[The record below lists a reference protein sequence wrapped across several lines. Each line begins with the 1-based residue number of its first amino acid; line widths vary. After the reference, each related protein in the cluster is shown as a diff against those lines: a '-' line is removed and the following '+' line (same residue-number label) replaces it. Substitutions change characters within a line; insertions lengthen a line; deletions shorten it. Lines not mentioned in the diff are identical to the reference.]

1 MNLMEPIFLS
11 LFANIIRMYA
21 IYRCMEHF
29 FLSKDENKIS
39 KICMYTG
46 FVLVNSVGYY
56 LFNNMF
62 INISTN
68 IIGLLFITT
77 LYKCNFLKKLLM
89 VVLIY
94 IINIIVESGVLYIFS
109 YDMQT
114 DIFWVSVYE
123 CITSMGILLIVVLLE
138 KTISVK
144 RKNSQ
149 IEGFLWVVL
158 LGIPIVSIGMVV
170 VLVRN
175 EIEKSYL
182 IVVEVIG
189 LLVINLIIFYLYNA
203 LENFYIQK
211 KEQELI
217 KQQINMYENELEIM
231 KKSYYNIRGLR
242 HDMKH
247 HMMELKFLVKKG
259 AYDEILSYID
269 SMGIFML
276 NGVDES
282 SCSKIRGE
290 GVFEKVV
297 ETVHFLKENGCG
309 EISLSMVI
317 CDKNQDLEE
326 EFKKLNIK
334 LGTHPIVRVLS
345 FVGRG
350 KEKRDELSLM
360 SQGEVYIPDKFFDT
374 ERPYVFWGNCLEKN
388 RKRMIRANGD
398 IYTCP
403 LIIDEELKENN
414 ILRVSDLSEVENGKL
429 YNLKEKLL
437 SQNPKCRTC
446 KVNPFCW
453 NCIATIKENT
463 ENGAMDD
470 YCSKVKAFYFNT
482 VWGE

>member
-1 MNLMEPIFLS
+1 
-11 LFANIIRMYA
+11 MYGA
-21 IYRCMEHF
+21 F
-29 FLSKDENKIS
+29 FFKDENKIS

-276 NGVDES
+276 NSDEYVDSGNKEIDS
-282 SCSKIRGE
+282 TLNYLLQKADKILDNTKISIVLPE
-290 GVFEKVV
+290 NLS
-297 ETVHFLKENGCG
+297 VHTFSIN
-309 EISLSMVI
+309 VI
-317 CDKNQDLEE
+317 
-326 EFKKLNIK
+326 
-334 LGTHPIVRVLS
+334 LGNLLDNAIEAAQNS
-345 FVGRG
+345 
-350 KEKRDELSLM
+350 KEKYLGIDIRTKRGLLFITIENSYDGSIQLHKNEIVTSRKNKESHGIGLKNVKMIVEEQGGEMQVIWVNNRFVVKVMLYLSALN
-360 SQGEVYIPDKFFDT
+360 E
-374 ERPYVFWGNCLEKN
+374 
-388 RKRMIRANGD
+388 
-398 IYTCP
+398 
-403 LIIDEELKENN
+403 
-414 ILRVSDLSEVENGKL
+414 
-429 YNLKEKLL
+429 
-437 SQNPKCRTC
+437 
-446 KVNPFCW
+446 
-453 NCIATIKENT
+453 
-463 ENGAMDD
+463 
-470 YCSKVKAFYFNT
+470 
-482 VWGE
+482 

>member
-46 FVLVNSVGYY
+46 FVFVNSVGYY

-276 NGVDES
+276 NSDEYVDSGNKEIDS
-282 SCSKIRGE
+282 TLNYLLQKADKILDNTKISIVLPE
-290 GVFEKVV
+290 NLS
-297 ETVHFLKENGCG
+297 VHTFSIN
-309 EISLSMVI
+309 VI
-317 CDKNQDLEE
+317 
-326 EFKKLNIK
+326 
-334 LGTHPIVRVLS
+334 LGNLLDNAIEAAQNS
-345 FVGRG
+345 
-350 KEKRDELSLM
+350 KEKYLGIDIRTKRGLLFITIENSYDGSIQLHKNEIVTSRKNKESHGIGLKNVKMIVEEQGGEMQVIWVNNRFVVKVMLYLSALN
-360 SQGEVYIPDKFFDT
+360 E
-374 ERPYVFWGNCLEKN
+374 
-388 RKRMIRANGD
+388 
-398 IYTCP
+398 
-403 LIIDEELKENN
+403 
-414 ILRVSDLSEVENGKL
+414 
-429 YNLKEKLL
+429 
-437 SQNPKCRTC
+437 
-446 KVNPFCW
+446 
-453 NCIATIKENT
+453 
-463 ENGAMDD
+463 
-470 YCSKVKAFYFNT
+470 
-482 VWGE
+482 

>member
-1 MNLMEPIFLS
+1 
-11 LFANIIRMYA
+11 
-21 IYRCMEHF
+21 
-29 FLSKDENKIS
+29 
-39 KICMYTG
+39 
-46 FVLVNSVGYY
+46 
-56 LFNNMF
+56 
-62 INISTN
+62 
-68 IIGLLFITT
+68 
-77 LYKCNFLKKLLM
+77 
-89 VVLIY
+89 
-94 IINIIVESGVLYIFS
+94 
-109 YDMQT
+109 MQT

-189 LLVINLIIFYLYNA
+189 LLVINLIVFYLYNA

-276 NGVDES
+276 NSDEYVDSGNKEIDS
-282 SCSKIRGE
+282 TLNYLLQKADKILDNTKISIVLPENLSVHTFSINVILGNLLDNAIEAASKFKR
-290 GVFEKVV
+290 
-297 ETVHFLKENGCG
+297 
-309 EISLSMVI
+309 EIFGHRYS
-317 CDKNQDLEE
+317 N
-326 EFKKLNIK
+326 
-334 LGTHPIVRVLS
+334 
-345 FVGRG
+345 
-350 KEKRDELSLM
+350 
-360 SQGEVYIPDKFFDT
+360 
-374 ERPYVFWGNCLEKN
+374 
-388 RKRMIRANGD
+388 
-398 IYTCP
+398 
-403 LIIDEELKENN
+403 
-414 ILRVSDLSEVENGKL
+414 
-429 YNLKEKLL
+429 
-437 SQNPKCRTC
+437 
-446 KVNPFCW
+446 
-453 NCIATIKENT
+453 
-463 ENGAMDD
+463 
-470 YCSKVKAFYFNT
+470 
-482 VWGE
+482 

>member
-94 IINIIVESGVLYIFS
+94 IIYIIVESGVLYIFS

-217 KQQINMYENELEIM
+217 KQQVNMYENELEIM

-276 NGVDES
+276 IN
-282 SCSKIRGE
+282 IN
-290 GVFEKVV
+290 F
-297 ETVHFLKENGCG
+297 
-309 EISLSMVI
+309 IS
-317 CDKNQDLEE
+317 D
-326 EFKKLNIK
+326 F
-334 LGTHPIVRVLS
+334 
-345 FVGRG
+345 
-350 KEKRDELSLM
+350 
-360 SQGEVYIPDKFFDT
+360 
-374 ERPYVFWGNCLEKN
+374 
-388 RKRMIRANGD
+388 
-398 IYTCP
+398 
-403 LIIDEELKENN
+403 
-414 ILRVSDLSEVENGKL
+414 
-429 YNLKEKLL
+429 
-437 SQNPKCRTC
+437 
-446 KVNPFCW
+446 
-453 NCIATIKENT
+453 
-463 ENGAMDD
+463 
-470 YCSKVKAFYFNT
+470 
-482 VWGE
+482 

>member
-1 MNLMEPIFLS
+1 
-11 LFANIIRMYA
+11 
-21 IYRCMEHF
+21 
-29 FLSKDENKIS
+29 
-39 KICMYTG
+39 
-46 FVLVNSVGYY
+46 
-56 LFNNMF
+56 
-62 INISTN
+62 
-68 IIGLLFITT
+68 
-77 LYKCNFLKKLLM
+77 
-89 VVLIY
+89 
-94 IINIIVESGVLYIFS
+94 
-109 YDMQT
+109 MQT

-276 NGVDES
+276 NSDEYVDSGNKEIDS
-282 SCSKIRGE
+282 TLNYLLQKADKILDNTKISIVLPENLSVHTFSINVILGNLLDNAIEAAQNSKEKYLGIDIRTKRGLL
-290 GVFEKVV
+290 FI
-297 ETVHFLKENGCG
+297 TIENSYDGSIQLLFG
-309 EISLSMVI
+309 
-317 CDKNQDLEE
+317 
-326 EFKKLNIK
+326 KLNAAVSIRLK
-334 LGTHPIVRVLS
+334 RVFQS
-345 FVGRG
+345 
-350 KEKRDELSLM
+350 
-360 SQGEVYIPDKFFDT
+360 T
-374 ERPYVFWGNCLEKN
+374 
-388 RKRMIRANGD
+388 
-398 IYTCP
+398 
-403 LIIDEELKENN
+403 
-414 ILRVSDLSEVENGKL
+414 
-429 YNLKEKLL
+429 
-437 SQNPKCRTC
+437 
-446 KVNPFCW
+446 
-453 NCIATIKENT
+453 
-463 ENGAMDD
+463 
-470 YCSKVKAFYFNT
+470 
-482 VWGE
+482 

>member
-1 MNLMEPIFLS
+1 MCHYLCGGLHGRQKRVKAQSES
-11 LFANIIRMYA
+11 
-21 IYRCMEHF
+21 
-29 FLSKDENKIS
+29 SKS
-39 KICMYTG
+39 
-46 FVLVNSVGYY
+46 VVNSV
-56 LFNNMF
+56 L
-62 INISTN
+62 ISREMPVFPGFLE
-68 IIGLLFITT
+68 IIR
-77 LYKCNFLKKLLM
+77 
-89 VVLIY
+89 VVNL
-94 IINIIVESGVLYIFS
+94 IVESGVLYIFS

-276 NGVDES
+276 N
-282 SCSKIRGE
+282 
-290 GVFEKVV
+290 F
-297 ETVHFLKENGCG
+297 
-309 EISLSMVI
+309 ISNFRLS
-317 CDKNQDLEE
+317 
-326 EFKKLNIK
+326 
-334 LGTHPIVRVLS
+334 
-345 FVGRG
+345 
-350 KEKRDELSLM
+350 
-360 SQGEVYIPDKFFDT
+360 
-374 ERPYVFWGNCLEKN
+374 
-388 RKRMIRANGD
+388 A
-398 IYTCP
+398 
-403 LIIDEELKENN
+403 
-414 ILRVSDLSEVENGKL
+414 
-429 YNLKEKLL
+429 
-437 SQNPKCRTC
+437 
-446 KVNPFCW
+446 
-453 NCIATIKENT
+453 
-463 ENGAMDD
+463 
-470 YCSKVKAFYFNT
+470 
-482 VWGE
+482 